1 MVQRY
6 DIAGNVDSFCGKCKL
21 TLIHT
26 IETMNAGVPSRVHCN
41 TCNSQ
46 HAYRPHAP
54 GEGPRAK
61 SASSSSSP
69 RRSSSTAAPK
79 ASMYSELV
87 RARDTTLAQPYSPR
101 TKYVVDD
108 LMIHP
113 AYGIGVV
120 MQLKDATKIEVAFP
134 DENKVLIHG
143 K

>member
-1 MVQRY
+1 MVQSY
-6 DIAGNVDSFCGKCKL
+6 EIAGNVDSFCGKCKL

-54 GEGPRAK
+54 GEGPRA
-61 SASSSSSP
+61 SASKAGGA
-69 RRSSSTAAPK
+69 RRAASTSTTSK
-79 ASMYSELV
+79 ASMYTELV
-87 RARDTTLAQPYSPR
+87 RARDTTLAQPYSPK

-108 LMIHP
+108 LLVHA

-120 MQLKDATKIEVAFP
+120 MLLKDSTKIEVAFP
-134 DENKVLIHG
+134 NETMTLIHG
-143 K
+143 R